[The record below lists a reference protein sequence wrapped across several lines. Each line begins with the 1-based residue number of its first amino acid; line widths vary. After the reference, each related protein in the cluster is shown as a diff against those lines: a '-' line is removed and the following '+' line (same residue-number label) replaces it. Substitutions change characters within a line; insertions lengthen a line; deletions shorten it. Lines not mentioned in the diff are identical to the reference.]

1 MVYVGTA
8 TRTIYGIAIDKYLS
22 PIFRHVSDR
31 WGVPLMALVA
41 TTVVGWFF
49 LIPLPSW
56 YQLVGIIM
64 SATVLTYIMGGIGLQ
79 VFRRT
84 APQLHRPFRLKGA
97 AVLSPIGFIAATLI
111 IYWSGE
117 SQLNYIVTLV
127 ILGLAI
133 YGWLYGPNFM
143 GINRLGGL
151 IAGILMVIAVLVT
164 GYFGPLSTKALSFI
178 PYFILLAVETLLYS
192 AYIWLAT
199 ERSKRHDILASAWFF
214 VLVFGIYLVSHF
226 GAFGPFGTKSPTAA
240 PIPFPRNM
248 VVIIIFSLIIFYWVV
263 ASGYKTQEL
272 TDIIQEE
279 TSKEATVA
287 TAEAN

>member
-1 MVYVGTA
+1 
-8 TRTIYGIAIDKYLS
+8 
-22 PIFRHVSDR
+22 
-31 WGVPLMALVA
+31 
-41 TTVVGWFF
+41 
-49 LIPLPSW
+49 
-56 YQLVGIIM
+56 
-64 SATVLTYIMGGIGLQ
+64 
-79 VFRRT
+79 
-84 APQLHRPFRLKGA
+84 
-97 AVLSPIGFIAATLI
+97 
-111 IYWSGE
+111 
-117 SQLNYIVTLV
+117 
-127 ILGLAI
+127 
-133 YGWLYGPNFM
+133 M